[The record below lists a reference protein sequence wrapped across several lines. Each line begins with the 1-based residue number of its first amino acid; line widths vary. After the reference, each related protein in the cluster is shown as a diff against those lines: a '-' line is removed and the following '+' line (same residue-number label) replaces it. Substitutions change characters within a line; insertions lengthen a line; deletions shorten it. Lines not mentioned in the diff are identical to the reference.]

1 MVAVLADRRSSISRS
16 TAEYIPV
23 FSPWSWA
30 FGVALDINALGRE
43 ESKSGN
49 KAGTGVSAV
58 FVYPS
63 RGNLRWLVERSVT
76 CGGKRQKR
84 HTPTRRI
91 RDAIQTTEPATGG
104 FEDREPAPMT
114 NEELLSPEHWRVF
127 RLFLGSL
134 SDEELDYVEDQLKK
148 EQLARQERETIIV
161 RLFYGSMSAQDLDAA
176 GQQICWERQARAE
189 DQRILRE
196 SASARTTTGR
206 NAVRKKKRRVV
217 RPRG

>member
-1 MVAVLADRRSSISRS
+1 M
-16 TAEYIPV
+16 
-23 FSPWSWA
+23 
-30 FGVALDINALGRE
+30 NALGRE

-49 KAGTGVSAV
+49 KSGTYPPSSFSRAGD
-58 FVYPS
+58 
-63 RGNLRWLVERSVT
+63 LHWLAERSVT

-84 HTPTRRI
+84 HTRTRRI
-91 RDAIQTTEPATGG
+91 RDAIQTTEPETAG

-114 NEELLSPEHWRVF
+114 NEELLNPEHWRVF

-161 RLFYGSMSAQDLDAA
+161 RLFYGSMNAQDLDAA
-176 GQQICWERQARAE
+176 GQQICRERQARAE

-196 SASARTTTGR
+196 SASGR
-206 NAVRKKKRRVV
+206 NTVRKKKRRVV
-217 RPRG
+217 RPR